1 MAGVGSGEISR
12 LRHSVLSPQGASWRA
27 EGVMS
32 LTPLRAPP
40 TAARPLV
47 ARAPPYLCRVAC
59 TRNTKLGKAYDG
71 LRTSTGP
78 GGASPQA
85 GSSITC
91 TISIDNPHKSTH
103 VPTTVNVVSHWNLRC
118 DRAEANTRHQAVP
131 RSATS
136 RFGTFRGERV
146 PSVLNGNA
154 AASCVNGQYLG
165 EATGTVVFPLGYNP
179 PSGSAGPVDSG
190 VVPIG
195 NC

>member
-1 MAGVGSGEISR
+1 
-12 LRHSVLSPQGASWRA
+12 
-27 EGVMS
+27 MS

-103 VPTTVNVVSHWNLRC
+103 VPTTVNVVSHWNC
-118 DRAEANTRHQAVP
+118 DAIVQKLTLDTKLYRGVQQVGSGHSEGT
-131 RSATS
+131 
-136 RFGTFRGERV
+136 GTF
-146 PSVLNGNA
+146 VLNGNA
-154 AASCVNGQYLG
+154 AVSLCQRTIPG